1 MAEEKQTTTNLDKLI
16 EEISDS
22 LTDIATNDDRIKD
35 FTVSYMV
42 VDENTMVVFATKGF
56 RVLASATCENID
68 EVHESGKSAKEIAT
82 TLIDDLLSNL
92 EDGANKV
99 GQMILETFM
108 KTVVKALFLFFVM
121 DIANFYISGNIDHG
135 IVSIAFRLILFY
147 YMIKS
152 EFF

>member
-1 MAEEKQTTTNLDKLI
+1 
-16 EEISDS
+16 
-22 LTDIATNDDRIKD
+22 
-35 FTVSYMV
+35 
-42 VDENTMVVFATKGF
+42 MVVFATKGF

-68 EVHESGKSAKEIAT
+68 EVHESGKSAT

-92 EDGANKV
+92 EEGANKV

-108 KTVVKALFLFFVM
+108 KTVVKALLLFFVM